1 LDWACCGPPGDRR
14 TTGAAGTEGAGRLRR
29 HRGLEAGAVRPGQR
43 FAAAGQR
50 RRRWRALCLDYD
62 FHKVSGYVGIRRA
75 LNIEYPVNYRFGF
88 QLRGDSPANDLQF
101 KPTTPAA
108 TTSGGSTARA
118 TASQW
123 TPVEYRRRQID
134 KAWGPSPEKEMAR
147 SAAVEF
153 TIYSKVGGRGTVCF
167 DKLTLQGLPP
177 QDDSAL
183 VPSVIA
189 DTATAL
195 QDRMIDGKSDT
206 FWISG
211 GVKQQTISLD
221 LHKSRE
227 IGGAVIDWLPNLEA
241 RRYTVRTSEDGRDWR
256 TVREVTRG
264 AGGRDWLALPDTDAR
279 YVRFDLQDGPN
290 WRYGIRDIIK
300 PLASPP
306 RAERLPVLGG
316 RRPAARLAAAC
327 LCGRTAVL
335 DPARPSMAA
344 RNRR

>member
-1 LDWACCGPPGDRR
+1 
-14 TTGAAGTEGAGRLRR
+14 
-29 HRGLEAGAVRPGQR
+29 
-43 FAAAGQR
+43 
-50 RRRWRALCLDYD
+50 
-62 FHKVSGYVGIRRA
+62 
-75 LNIEYPVNYRFGF
+75 
-88 QLRGDSPANDLQF
+88 
-101 KPTTPAA
+101 
-108 TTSGGSTARA
+108 
-118 TASQW
+118 
-123 TPVEYRRRQID
+123 
-134 KAWGPSPEKEMAR
+134 MAR

-241 RRYTVRTSEDGRDWR
+241 NRYTVRTSGMAG
-256 TVREVTRG
+256 TG
-264 AGGRDWLALPDTDAR
+264 APCAR
-279 YVRFDLQDGPN
+279 
-290 WRYGIRDIIK
+290 
-300 PLASPP
+300 
-306 RAERLPVLGG
+306 
-316 RRPAARLAAAC
+316 
-327 LCGRTAVL
+327 
-335 DPARPSMAA
+335 
-344 RNRR
+344 